1 MAVIPGFRAAYSLGK
16 THSRYRQA
24 IRGSG
29 TSGISP
35 QASAVSGKYL
45 GTYCL
50 GGVLTVITADYDES
64 GAMVTWHNAD
74 EIGSC

>member
-1 MAVIPGFRAAYSLGK
+1 MIPGFNAAHSLGK
-16 THSRYRQA
+16 TRSRYRGA
-24 IRGSG
+24 TRGGG
-29 TSGISP
+29 TSGIAP

-64 GAMVTWHNAD
+64 GTMVTWHNAD